1 MPQVI
6 SLRIPDAT
14 AERLRTTAR
23 RAGRT
28 LNEWGAL
35 SLEEWLRQNEFADIE
50 FRSVGG
56 DRQACLKSALPVWQV
71 VLVARSYGLN
81 PELTAQ
87 HFGWPLRRIQAAL
100 NYYEAY
106 PKEID
111 QAIEDNH
118 AMTETALK
126 RLLPQMEVLV
136 VPSSHDAP
144 VGDEGFDK
152 DKRHKE
158 EREGAAESASLS

>member
-14 AERLRTTAR
+14 AERLRAAAR
-23 RAGRT
+23 RAGRS

-56 DRQACLKSALPVWQV
+56 QRQACLKGALPVWQV
-71 VLVARSYGLN
+71 VMVAQSYQLDLGQ
-81 PELTAQ
+81 TAQ

-100 NYYEAY
+100 GYYEAFAA
-106 PKEID
+106 EID
-111 QAIEDNH
+111 QVIEDNH
-118 AMTETALK
+118 AMTETALR
-126 RLLPQMEVLV
+126 RLLPQMEVLL
-136 VPSSHDAP
+136 VPSQAP
-144 VGDEGFDK
+144 DKGEDEDIG
-152 DKRHKE
+152 
-158 EREGAAESASLS
+158 EGSSGS

>member
-50 FRSVGG
+50 FRSVGSE
-56 DRQACLKSALPVWQV
+56 RQACLKAALPIWQII
-71 VLVARSYGLN
+71 LVARAYGMD
-81 PELTAQ
+81 PERTAH
-87 HFGWPLRRIQAAL
+87 HFGWPRRRAQAAL
-100 NYYEAY
+100 NYYEAF
-106 PKEID
+106 PTEID
-111 QAIEDNH
+111 QVIEDNH

-126 RLLPQMEVLV
+126 RLLPQMETFVVLG
-136 VPSSHDAP
+136 SDDAKSDDAERD
-144 VGDEGFDK
+144 GSKDE
-152 DKRHKE
+152 
-158 EREGAAESASLS
+158 AASLS

>member
-6 SLRIPDAT
+6 SLRVPDAT
-14 AERLRTTAR
+14 AERLRTGAR

-56 DRQACLKSALPVWQV
+56 ERQACLKGTLPIWQV
-71 VLVARSYGLN
+71 VMIAHSYGLN
-81 PELTAQ
+81 SEQIAQ
-87 HFGWPLRRIQAAL
+87 HFGWPPRRIQAAL
-100 NYYEAY
+100 NYYEAF
-106 PKEID
+106 PAEID

-136 VPSSHDAP
+136 VPSSG
-144 VGDEGFDK
+144 GDEEHDTK
-152 DKRHKE
+152 
-158 EREGAAESASLS
+158 EREGPAKSASLS